1 MLQHTCLWWETAP
14 QPKTYTGKPLPQ
26 KTDVVVIG
34 GGFTGTSAALQ
45 LAKHGARVT
54 LLEARS
60 IGYEAS
66 SRNGGQALSCLHY
79 TLTEIIKQH
88 GRELAREMF
97 QAAVEAA
104 DTVERIVKEENIDCD
119 YVRCGSIEA
128 ASKPAHF
135 ERLKREQETLRE
147 VANFETQLFLKDEA
161 RTELGTDAY
170 HGLLVNPRG
179 GSVQPAKF
187 VRGMAEAAERAG
199 ADIYEGTRVLA
210 VERVQG
216 SMDGTHFKVQA
227 EAGEIAAK
235 DVVIAANAWTG
246 KLIPQFRYKVFPGES
261 YVIATKPLDDEL
273 AERLILNNRVA
284 YDTRHILA
292 YYRLSP
298 EKRMVWGGELTLRGA
313 SPQRNIR
320 ALQRGMARIFPE
332 LANTKLDYFWSGTLA
347 LTMDETA
354 HAGRTSDGMWYSMAY
369 VGHGVTLATYLGM
382 QMANGI
388 LSKPIN
394 NPFADLSIPPAPPY
408 RDSAWFVNIGKLWY
422 RFLDSIA

>member
-1 MLQHTCLWWETAP
+1 MPQHTCLWWETAP
-14 QPKTYTGKPLPQ
+14 QPKTYTGKTLPK
-26 KTDVVVIG
+26 KTDVVIVG
-34 GGFTGTSAALQ
+34 GGFTGTSAALH
-45 LAKHGARVT
+45 LAKNGARAT
-54 LLEARS
+54 LLEAKS
-60 IGYEAS
+60 IGHEAS

-79 TLTEIIKQH
+79 TLTEIIEQH

-97 QAAVEAA
+97 LAAVNAA
-104 DTVERIVKEENIDCD
+104 DTVERIVTEENIDCD

-128 ASKPAHF
+128 ASKPGHF
-135 ERLKREQETLRE
+135 ERLKREQEALRE
-147 VANFETQLFLKDEA
+147 VVNFDTQLFSKDKVSV
-161 RTELGTDAY
+161 ELGTDAY

-199 ADIYEGTRVLA
+199 ADIYEGVRVINI
-210 VERVQG
+210 ERVEG
-216 SMDGTHFKVQA
+216 SMDGTRFKVQT

-235 DVVIAANAWTG
+235 EVIVAANAWVG

-261 YVIATKPLDDEL
+261 YVIATEPLHDEL
-273 AERLILNNRVA
+273 AKRLIPNNRVV

-298 EKRMVWGGELTLRGA
+298 DKRMVWGGELTMRGA
-313 SPQRNIR
+313 NPQRNIN
-320 ALQRGMARIFPE
+320 ALRQGMARIFPE
-332 LANTKLDYFWSGTLA
+332 LANAKLDYFWNGTLA

-354 HAGRTSDGMWYSMAY
+354 HAGQTSDGLWYSMAY

-388 LSKPIN
+388 LGKPMN
-394 NPFADLSIPPAPPY
+394 NPFADLNIPPAPPY
-408 RDSAWFVNIGKLWY
+408 RDSVWLVNIGKLWY